1 MSTTETIVE
10 SITGNVRNHI
20 QTYLES
26 NGEDGHIYRGNPTLL
41 LITRGRKTGL
51 LRRQALIYGVDGDRY
66 VVVASNRGSPR
77 FPAWYLNLRSH
88 PGVQLQVADERFA
101 AIAREV
107 SGEERQRLWELMIG
121 VYPSFNR
128 YQEKTDRIFPIIA
141 FECAGA
147 SLD

>member
-1 MSTTETIVE
+1 MPTKEPIVE

-41 LITRGRKTGL
+41 LVTRGRTSGL
-51 LRRQALIYGVDGDRY
+51 LRRQALIYGTDGERY

-77 FPAWYLNLRSH
+77 FPAWYLNLLDE
-88 PGVQLQVADERFA
+88 PGVHIQVADERFS

-107 SGEERQRLWELMIG
+107 SGEERQRLWDMMIE
-121 VYPSFNR
+121 VYPSFLR
-128 YQEKTDRIFPIIA
+128 YQEKTERIFPIIA
-141 FECAGA
+141 FERQ
-147 SLD
+147 